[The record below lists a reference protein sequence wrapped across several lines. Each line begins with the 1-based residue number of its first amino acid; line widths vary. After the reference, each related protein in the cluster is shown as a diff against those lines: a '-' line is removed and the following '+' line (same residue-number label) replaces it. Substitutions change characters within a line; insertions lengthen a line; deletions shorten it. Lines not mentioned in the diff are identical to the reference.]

1 MDECTTTIRAR
12 IVTGVEKE
20 INLHLNHENFQNA
33 S

>member
-1 MDECTTTIRAR
+1 MDECTTTIRTR
-12 IVTGVEKE
+12 IETGVKKE